1 VLSHTFGE
9 KDPLGDHVFAQFI
22 FLREIKIDC
31 RKLNLTQ

>member
-22 FLREIKIDC
+22 CLQEVQ
-31 RKLNLTQ
+31 LT